1 MFPVIGD
8 DVVLSWDLDTA
19 AIGESVHVG
28 IGMAADSHDQR
39 RGAWIGSG
47 YESLP
52 G

>member
-1 MFPVIGD
+1 MIGD
-8 DVVLSWDLDTA
+8 DVVLSWDLDTV

-28 IGMAADSHDQR
+28 IGMAADSHYHR
-39 RGAWIGSG
+39 RPARVGSG